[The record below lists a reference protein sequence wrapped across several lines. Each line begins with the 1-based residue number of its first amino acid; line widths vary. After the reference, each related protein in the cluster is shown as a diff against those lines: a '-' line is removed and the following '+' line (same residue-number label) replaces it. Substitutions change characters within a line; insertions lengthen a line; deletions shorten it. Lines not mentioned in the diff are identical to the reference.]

1 MSFGQLGA
9 VIIKENFGSGDGS
22 LEINIPGKKEVVI
35 FMLCRLNNFV
45 KITEGLG
52 ERTPEFLNKVV
63 SILH

>member
-1 MSFGQLGA
+1 
-9 VIIKENFGSGDGS
+9 
-22 LEINIPGKKEVVI
+22 LEINIPGQRQTVI

-45 KITEGLG
+45 KITEALS